1 MADVTPDFVTWDELC
16 SWDAPTHMM
25 KEWGGAVD
33 PCRPTDNPTI
43 QQNIADR
50 LVHEEEFH
58 FLGMIRTAK
67 QFVDIGANC
76 GQSIVSYRALNPD
89 TPIVS
94 FEPNPICFRVLCANG
109 GQLPGVRAYP
119 FGLSDSN
126 GFMELYTPVIDRLLM
141 TPYATTDRELYR
153 TGRGAEWLTENDHG
167 RRTAIYPERLA
178 FQQGDSFDLT
188 PSILKIDV
196 EGAELRVL
204 HGMVRTILQ
213 HRPIIMTEN
222 SRMGEVVRFLRM
234 LDYSAWQWID
244 DQLSEID
251 LNDIIRW
258 GKVPV
263 NILYL
268 HEPDVNRHAQENDFN
283 LRRIPQV

>member
-1 MADVTPDFVTWDELC
+1 MTAGIPDFVDWDELC
-16 SWDAPTHMM
+16 SWDDPTHMM
-25 KEWGGAVD
+25 KSWGGVVD
-33 PCRPTDNPTI
+33 PCHPTHNPTI
-43 QQNIADR
+43 QQDIADHH
-50 LVHEEEFH
+50 VHEEEFH
-58 FLGMIRTAK
+58 FLGMIRTAT

-76 GQSIVSYRALNPD
+76 GQSIVSYRALNAN

-126 GFMELYTPVIDRLLM
+126 AFMDLYTPVVDRLLV
-141 TPYATTDRELYR
+141 TPFATTDRELYR
-153 TGRGAEWLTENDHG
+153 TGRGAEWLAENSHA

-178 FQQGDSFDLT
+178 FQQGDSFNLA

-222 SRMGEVVRFLRM
+222 SRMGEVASFLR
-234 LDYSAWQWID
+234 LLNYSAWQWVD
-244 DQLSEID
+244 EQVSQID
-251 LNDIIRW
+251 LADILRW
-258 GKVPV
+258 GKTPANV
-263 NILYL
+263 LYL
-268 HEPDVNRHAQENDFN
+268 HDPDVDRHARDNGFN
-283 LRRIPQV
+283 LRRIPQA

>member
-1 MADVTPDFVTWDELC
+1 MTPDFVRWDDLC
-16 SWDAPTHMM
+16 AWDAPTHMM
-25 KEWGGAVD
+25 KDWGGAID
-33 PCRPTDNPTI
+33 PLHPMDQPAIR
-43 QQNIADR
+43 QNIADR

-58 FLGMIRTAK
+58 FLGRIRTAT

-76 GQSIVSYRALNPD
+76 GQSIVSYRALNAE

-109 GQLPGVRAYP
+109 GQMPGVRAYP
-119 FGLSDSN
+119 FGLSDAN
-126 GFMELYTPVIDRLLM
+126 AFFELYTPVIDRLLM

-153 TGRGAEWLTENDHG
+153 TGLGAKWLEENNHG
-167 RRTAIYPERLA
+167 RRTAIYFERLA
-178 FQQGDSFDLT
+178 FQQGDTFGLR

-204 HGMVRTILQ
+204 HGMVRTILE

-222 SRMGEVVRFLRM
+222 SRMGEVVTFLR
-234 LDYSAWQWID
+234 LLNYSAWQWVD
-244 DQLSEID
+244 GQLSEID
-251 LNDIIRW
+251 LADIWRW
-258 GKVPV
+258 GKAPA

-268 HEPDVNRHAQENDFN
+268 HDPDVDRHSRENGFA
-283 LRRIPQV
+283 LRRI